1 MESFNC
7 RILVSRITFGTP
19 VIPAMFYLS
28 VRLAGYLID
37 SENNRGARKLTWTSE
52 LSKRKK
58 KKKNSL
64 VNQLGCLWI

>member
-19 VIPAMFYLS
+19 VIPAIFYLS
-28 VRLAGYLID
+28 VGLAGYLID
-37 SENNRGARKLTWTSE
+37 PENNYGARKLTRTSG

-58 KKKNSL
+58 KKKIAL
-64 VNQLGCLWI
+64 

>member
-7 RILVSRITFGTP
+7 RILVPRITFGTP
-19 VIPAMFYLS
+19 VIPEMFYLF
-28 VRLAGYLID
+28 VGFAGYLID
-37 SENNRGARKLTWTSE
+37 LENNHGARKLTRTSG

>member
-28 VRLAGYLID
+28 VGLAGYLID
-37 SENNRGARKLTWTSE
+37 PENNHGARKLTRTSG
-52 LSKRKK
+52 LSKKEK